1 MRKLLVAALL
11 LLTGCSTGD
20 DAVLRGTEFDLV
32 APDGKLTITYDGAD
46 RKKLGDLTGESL
58 LEPGKEIKLSDYNG
72 KVVVLNIW
80 GAWCG
85 PCRAEAPE
93 LQQLYDQNKDAG
105 VQVLGID
112 VRDDIRSQP
121 EDFMRD
127 RKLTYP
133 SIYDKAGRTLLAL
146 KGFPRNAVPSTL
158 VLDREHR
165 VAAIYLVPTL
175 AKDLEPL
182 VKQLTSEQTPS

>member
-1 MRKLLVAALL
+1 MLALVLVLLA
-11 LLTGCSTGD
+11 GCSTGT
-20 DAVLRGTEFDLV
+20 DAVVRGTEFDFV
-32 APDGKLTITYDGAD
+32 APGGKLVITYEGAD
-46 RKKLGDLTGESL
+46 RKKLGELSGDSL
-58 LEPGKEIKLSDYNG
+58 LEAGKQIKLSDYAG

-93 LQQLYDQNKDAG
+93 LQKLFDETKDAG
-105 VQVLGID
+105 LQVLGID

-133 SIYDKAGRTLLAL
+133 SIYDPSSRSLLAL
-146 KGFPRNAVPSTL
+146 KGYPRNAVPSTII
-158 VLDREHR
+158 LDREHKI
-165 VAAIYLVPTL
+165 AAVYLIPTL
-175 AKDLEPL
+175 AKDLHPL
-182 VKQLTSEQTPS
+182 LKQLTDEPRPS

>member
-1 MRKLLVAALL
+1 MKRVLLVAALL
-11 LLTGCSTGD
+11 LLAGCSTGD
-20 DAVLRGTEFDLV
+20 DAVVRGTEFDLV
-32 APDGKLTITYDGAD
+32 APDGKLVINYSGPD
-46 RKKLGDLTGESL
+46 RRKLGELAGESL
-58 LEPGKEIKLSDYNG
+58 MEPGKQIKLSDYSG

-93 LQQLYDQNKDAG
+93 LQELYDANKDAG

-121 EDFMRD
+121 EDFIKD

-133 SIYDKAGRTLLAL
+133 SIYDKSARTLLAL

-158 VLDREHR
+158 ILDREHK
-165 VAAIYLVPTL
+165 VAAVYLVPTL
-175 AKDLEPL
+175 AKDIQPL
-182 VKQLTSEQTPS
+182 VKQLAEERS

>member
-1 MRKLLVAALL
+1 MKKLLALVLVL
-11 LLTGCSTGD
+11 LAGCSTGT
-20 DAVLRGTEFDLV
+20 DAVVRGTEFDFV
-32 APDGKLTITYDGAD
+32 APGGKLVITYEGAD
-46 RKKLGDLTGESL
+46 RKKLGELSGDSL
-58 LEPGKEIKLSDYNG
+58 LEAGKQIKLSDYAG

-93 LQQLYDQNKDAG
+93 LQKLFDETKDAG
-105 VQVLGID
+105 LQVLGID

-133 SIYDKAGRTLLAL
+133 SIYDPSSRSLLAL
-146 KGFPRNAVPSTL
+146 KGYPRNAVPSTII
-158 VLDREHR
+158 LDREHKI
-165 VAAIYLVPTL
+165 AAVYLIPTL
-175 AKDLEPL
+175 AKDLHPL
-182 VKQLTSEQTPS
+182 LKQLTDEPRPS